1 MRPASAEFCSSY
13 IGDILIQT
21 NNGKEIIEIKNY
33 TCFVNRRTN
42 CPAVCTLN
50 GGQYLGGN
58 TEERLKYRVMG
69 TRRRGLPALGAFD
82 HADGTGHVAAHRGDY
97 YDAIE
102 NRKARVHLV
111 VFEAGLG
118 GLLPYG
124 ARRLRRNARAAK
136 ESGADPTDYT
146 ISPTARSFVPYYTQR
161 LSADCVLNGASAI
174 QKSLKRKT
182 ANRHPVPA
190 AA

>member
-1 MRPASAEFCSSY
+1 M
-13 IGDILIQT
+13 
-21 NNGKEIIEIKNY
+21 
-33 TCFVNRRTN
+33 
-42 CPAVCTLN
+42 
-50 GGQYLGGN
+50 
-58 TEERLKYRVMG
+58 
-69 TRRRGLPALGAFD
+69 
-82 HADGTGHVAAHRGDY
+82 AAHRGDY

-146 ISPTARSFVPYYTQR
+146 ISPTARSFVPYYAQR

-174 QKSLKRKT
+174 QKSLKRKQDGQPPPG
-182 ANRHPVPA
+182 AGGRVRGPCPLRMSRVRSHGLRDIVCVV
-190 AA
+190 

>member
-1 MRPASAEFCSSY
+1 M
-13 IGDILIQT
+13 
-21 NNGKEIIEIKNY
+21 
-33 TCFVNRRTN
+33 
-42 CPAVCTLN
+42 
-50 GGQYLGGN
+50 
-58 TEERLKYRVMG
+58 
-69 TRRRGLPALGAFD
+69 PALGAFN
-82 HADGTGHVAAHRGDY
+82 HSTNSGYVAAHRGDY

>member
-1 MRPASAEFCSSY
+1 
-13 IGDILIQT
+13 
-21 NNGKEIIEIKNY
+21 
-33 TCFVNRRTN
+33 
-42 CPAVCTLN
+42 
-50 GGQYLGGN
+50 
-58 TEERLKYRVMG
+58 MG

-146 ISPTARSFVPYYTQR
+146 ISPTARSFVLHAAPLGGLRAQR
-161 LSADCVLNGASAI
+161 GE
-174 QKSLKRKT
+174 
-182 ANRHPVPA
+182 RHPKVAQAQDGQPPPGA
-190 AA
+190 GGRVRGPCPLRESRVRGHGLRGIVCVV